1 MRLLGLILFVG
12 VFACALNAGNVPEEI
27 RDAIRELRETEGVSI
42 AGRSAEAGIFVVG
55 IGRCSIEE
63 TKRKSVSTAQKV
75 ANTRLKEVI
84 ASFFGTQIES
94 TKTYSYEEKTNGDK
108 DEVNEYFAS
117 LTKSQVKQL
126 LKGIQFAEQHTTQ
139 DGVVEVVGFVT
150 SRMMDASGELEG
162 AQKAWGDRGVVKAT
176 GVDSD
181 RRKAEQEALRSAVEQ
196 VAGTLVVGKTTLN
209 EEDDLRSRL
218 ATTASALVEE
228 YRILEEKF
236 QDGQYFVVVA
246 ARVSKR
252 KIYESYR
259 SYFKALDNP
268 TFYLNASDREL
279 ADAFKRYFI
288 DKGVAITENL
298 SEANYVI
305 RLTGRFVERKNPVL
319 DSMGTTLTITLEVCS
334 TDGKTTLF
342 QLPTKRFSKDSEI
355 LTQEQRRDEVANRA
369 FRDLKTELDE
379 AVHQM
384 VIRMLDNAE

>member
-1 MRLLGLILFVG
+1 MRVLLLVLSISF
-12 VFACALNAGNVPEEI
+12 FALSLSAGTIPAEI
-27 RDAIRELRETEGVSI
+27 REAIRELREAEGTSI
-42 AGRSAEAGIFVVG
+42 AGHSEEVGVFVVG

-63 TKRKSVSTAQKV
+63 TKRKSVGTAQKV

-84 ASFFGTQIES
+84 ASFFGTQVES
-94 TKTYSYEEKTNGDK
+94 SKTYSYEEKNAGGATAI
-108 DEVNEYFAS
+108 NEYFAS
-117 LTKSQVKQL
+117 LTKSQMKQL

-150 SRMMDASGELEG
+150 SKMMDASGDLND
-162 AQKAWGDRGVVKAT
+162 AQKTWGDHGVVRAT

-228 YRILEEKF
+228 YRILEEKC

-279 ADAFKRYFI
+279 ANAFKRYFI

-319 DSMGTTLTITLEVCS
+319 ESMGTTLTVTLEVCS
-334 TDGKTTLF
+334 TDGRTTLF
-342 QLPTKRFSKDSEI
+342 QLPTKRFSKDSEV
-355 LTQEQRRDEVANRA
+355 LTQEQRREEVSNRA
-369 FRDLKTELDE
+369 FRDLKVELDE
-379 AVHQM
+379 AFHQM
-384 VIRMLDNAE
+384 VIRMLDNVE